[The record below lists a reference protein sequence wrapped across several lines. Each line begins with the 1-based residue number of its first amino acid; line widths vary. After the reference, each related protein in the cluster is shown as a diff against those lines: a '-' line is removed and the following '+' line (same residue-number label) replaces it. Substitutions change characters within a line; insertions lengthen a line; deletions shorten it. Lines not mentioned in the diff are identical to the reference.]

1 MATNMHKKIA
11 GRTVAT
17 IVLKISTT
25 GGGSA
30 LLGAEVWLSLALA
43 AWVGVLEV
51 AEELSKAYL
60 EDGKITEAELNE
72 SASRIIAKNTKDK

>member
-1 MATNMHKKIA
+1 MTLPRKIA

-30 LLGAEVWLSLALA
+30 LLGAELWMSLALA
-43 AWVGVLEV
+43 AWVGILEV

-60 EDGKITEAELNE
+60 DDGKITEAELNA
-72 SASRIIAKNTKDK
+72 SAARIISKNTKEK

>member
-1 MATNMHKKIA
+1 MMGIHKKIA

-17 IVLKISTT
+17 IVMKVSTT

-30 LLGAEVWLSLALA
+30 LLGAEIWLSLALA

-51 AEELSKAYL
+51 AEEVSKAYL
-60 EDGKITEAELNE
+60 EDGKITEAELNAA
-72 SASRIIAKNTKDK
+72 SARIIAKNTKDK

>member
-1 MATNMHKKIA
+1 MSIQKKIA

-17 IVLKISTT
+17 VVLKISTT

-30 LLGAEVWLSLALA
+30 LLGAELWLSLALA
-43 AWVGVLEV
+43 AWVGILEV

-60 EDGKITEAELNE
+60 EDGKITEAELNDA
-72 SASRIIAKNTKDK
+72 SARIISKNTKEK

>member
-1 MATNMHKKIA
+1 MGIHKKIA

-17 IVLKISTT
+17 IVMKVSTT

-43 AWVGVLEV
+43 AWVGILEV
-51 AEELSKAYL
+51 AEEVSKAYL
-60 EDGKITEAELNE
+60 EDGKITEAELNAA
-72 SASRIIAKNTKDK
+72 SARIIAKNTKDK

>member
-1 MATNMHKKIA
+1 MMGIHKKIA

-30 LLGAEVWLSLALA
+30 LLGAELWMSLALA

-51 AEELSKAYL
+51 SEEVSKAYL
-60 EDGKITEAELNE
+60 ADGKVTEAELNE
-72 SASRIIAKNTKDK
+72 ASARIISKNTKDR

>member
-1 MATNMHKKIA
+1 MGIQKKIA

-17 IVLKISTT
+17 VVLKISTT

-30 LLGAEVWLSLALA
+30 LLGAELWLSLALA
-43 AWVGVLEV
+43 AWVGILEV

-60 EDGKITEAELNE
+60 EDGKITDAELDAA
-72 SASRIIAKNTKDK
+72 SARIIGKNTKDK

>member
-1 MATNMHKKIA
+1 MMGIQKKIA

-17 IVLKISTT
+17 VVLKISTT

-30 LLGAEVWLSLALA
+30 LLGAELWLSLALA
-43 AWVGVLEV
+43 AWVGILEV

-60 EDGKITEAELNE
+60 EDGKITDAELDAA
-72 SASRIIAKNTKDK
+72 SARIIGKNTKDK